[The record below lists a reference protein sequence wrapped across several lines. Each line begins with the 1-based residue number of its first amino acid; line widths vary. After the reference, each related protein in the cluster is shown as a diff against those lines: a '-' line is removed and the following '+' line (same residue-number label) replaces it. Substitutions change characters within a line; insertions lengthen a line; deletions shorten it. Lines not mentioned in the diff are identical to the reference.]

1 MSLLANQEDPVTCC
15 LLPEARLTHCASC
28 WKVGQ
33 RCHNYLHLILVIQ
46 IININIII
54 MTQPCPMAPL
64 PCFNCSQWVFCS
76 TQCRYVPKLLVP
88 IEQVPKV
95 YPKEQKKGCCPN
107 ITEKHMLRTT
117 CWSAAVPTC
126 STPSAARLSLCLACF
141 IALVSKVFFR

>member
-1 MSLLANQEDPVTCC
+1 MSMLANQEDPVTCC

-33 RCHNYLHLILVIQ
+33 RCHNYLHLILVIK

-76 TQCRYVPKLLVP
+76 TQCRYVPKLLVSV
-88 IEQVPKV
+88 EQVPKV
-95 YPKEQKKGCCPN
+95 YPKEQRKGC
-107 ITEKHMLRTT
+107 
-117 CWSAAVPTC
+117 
-126 STPSAARLSLCLACF
+126 
-141 IALVSKVFFR
+141 